1 MKNIRNN
8 IDKWLERLDKRWDE
22 LPIKKQHQYVRYFFT
37 AYLLLTT
44 VVILN
49 VCFTTARSQNDLD
62 ISHIE
67 STTPS
72 QKKSSPALQDSI
84 KLILKNN
91 IYERK

>member
-8 IDKWLERLDKRWDE
+8 IDKGLERLDKRWDQ
-22 LPIKKQHQYVRYFFT
+22 LPIKKQHQYLRYFFT

-49 VCFTTARSQNDLD
+49 VCFTTSRSENNLD

-67 STTPS
+67 FTVPS
-72 QKKSSPALQDSI
+72 QKKSSPALQDSL
-84 KLILKNN
+84 KSILKNK